1 MIIVFEEPQ
10 VNTIDGD
17 YIPADEELSELFN
30 AIEDGEEE

>member
-17 YIPADEELSELFN
+17 YIPTDEELSELFDDF
-30 AIEDGEEE
+30 EDGEEE